1 MMEITEKER
10 AELKARAKDC
20 SDRVSRA
27 LDLIEKGEIGGA
39 KFELFE
45 IESLLNDLDRAIDK
59 LGAPA
64 V

>member
-1 MMEITEKER
+1 MEITEEQR

-20 SDRVSRA
+20 SDRVSRVQDH
-27 LDLIEKGEIGGA
+27 LERGEIGGA

-45 IESLLNDLDRAIDK
+45 IESLLNDLGRAIEQ

-64 V
+64 A

>member
-1 MMEITEKER
+1 MMEMTEEQR

-20 SDRVSRA
+20 SDHVSRA
-27 LDLIEKGEIGGA
+27 LDLLEKGEIGGA

-45 IESLLNDLDRAIDK
+45 LESPLNDLVRAIDK

-64 V
+64 A

>member
-10 AELKARAKDC
+10 GELKARAKDC
-20 SDRVSRA
+20 SDRVNRA

-59 LGAPA
+59 LGSPA
-64 V
+64 A

>member
-1 MMEITEKER
+1 MEITEEQR

-20 SDRVSRA
+20 SDRVSRVQDH
-27 LDLIEKGEIGGA
+27 LERGEIGGA

-64 V
+64 A

>member
-1 MMEITEKER
+1 MMEATEKER

-20 SDRVSRA
+20 SDRVSRVQ
-27 LDLIEKGEIGGA
+27 DLIEKGEIGGA

>member
-1 MMEITEKER
+1 MEITEEQR

-20 SDRVSRA
+20 SDRMSRVQDH
-27 LDLIEKGEIGGA
+27 LERGEIGGA

-59 LGAPA
+59 LGTPA
-64 V
+64 A